1 MYKLLKVILRFPING
16 CLGKAFN
23 LLNFKYFMKYSVWYY
38 KKIGINLSDK
48 VTYISPDVYFDS
60 ADYSM
65 ITINS
70 GATVSREVMFLTHD
84 YSVHIAMVNVGWKAS
99 EGHTAHIIKPIV
111 IGENS
116 FIGARVS
123 LLPGTE
129 IGKNCVIGAGSV
141 VKGLIEDNCIVI
153 GNPARIIGNTQ
164 EWAEEKMKLKDW
176 VL

>member
-1 MYKLLKVILRFPING
+1 M
-16 CLGKAFN
+16 
-23 LLNFKYFMKYSVWYY
+23 
-38 KKIGINLSDK
+38 
-48 VTYISPDVYFDS
+48 YFDS

-70 GATVSREVMFLTHD
+70 GATVRREFMFLTHD
-84 YSVHIAMVNVGWKAS
+84 YSVYFAMVNVGWKAS
-99 EGHTAHIIKPIV
+99 GGHTAHIIKPIV

-129 IGKNCVIGAGSV
+129 IGKKCVIGAGSV

-164 EWAEEKMKLKDW
+164 EWAREKMKDW
-176 VL
+176 VI